1 MPADPSLERRRR
13 AVRALAWVVAAL
25 MVTTIV
31 LSAYMRLVQSGLGC
45 APWPTCFAQG
55 APTDAGAPAAAGVAL
70 ARLLHRIVASVVLV
84 LVILLVLAT
93 LTMRPRLRI
102 EGRAAMVLLL
112 LTLALAALGVTM
124 RGSTLPAVVLGNLM
138 GGFLMLAVATRL
150 AWPAA
155 APAGALATLARVSL
169 LMLLAQIALGAMLS
183 ATRTAWGCDGF
194 ASCLQQAAALDWSW
208 RLLDPWSNGSL
219 PQAATATATATAAA
233 LGAWLQLLHRSAALA
248 LLPLIGALALV
259 LWRVRRRGGAAVL
272 AALLVAQLLVG
283 GLLPAS
289 GWPLV
294 QVLVHNL
301 SAALLLAL
309 LLRLA

>member
-1 MPADPSLERRRR
+1 
-13 AVRALAWVVAAL
+13 VAAL
-25 MVTTIV
+25 MVATIV

-45 APWPTCFAQG
+45 APWPTCFAQ
-55 APTDAGAPAAAGVAL
+55 GAPAAAGVAL

-102 EGRAAMVLLL
+102 EGRAAMLLLL

-124 RGSTLPAVVLGNLM
+124 RGSTLPAVVLGNLT
-138 GGFLMLAVATRL
+138 GCFLMLAVATRL

-219 PQAATATATATAAA
+219 PQAATATAAAR
-233 LGAWLQLLHRSAALA
+233 GAWLQLLHRSAALA

-289 GWPLV
+289 GWPLA

>member
-25 MVTTIV
+25 MVATIV

-102 EGRAAMVLLL
+102 EGRAAMLLLL

-124 RGSTLPAVVLGNLM
+124 RGSTLPAVVLGNLT

-219 PQAATATATATAAA
+219 PQAATATAAAR
-233 LGAWLQLLHRSAALA
+233 GAWLQLLHRSAALA

-289 GWPLV
+289 GWPLA

>member
-219 PQAATATATATAAA
+219 PQAATATAAAR
-233 LGAWLQLLHRSAALA
+233 GAWLQLLHRSAALA

-289 GWPLV
+289 GWPLA